1 MADLRAMLDALP
13 AVDLHR
19 LLSEAPC
26 VACAWTEEE
35 PIYGDSGEEWARR
48 APRYTGCRVMVGRV
62 KHRRDAWA
70 WTAQGVSGVASTRE
84 DAMAAADASLVSGG
98 WRLA

>member
-1 MADLRAMLDALP
+1 MLDALP